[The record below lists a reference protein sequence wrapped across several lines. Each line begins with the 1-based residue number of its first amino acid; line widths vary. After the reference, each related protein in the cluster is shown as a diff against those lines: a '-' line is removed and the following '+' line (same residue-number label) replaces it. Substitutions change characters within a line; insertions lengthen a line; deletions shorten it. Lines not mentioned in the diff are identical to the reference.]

1 MLCNTI
7 SQNVAFPYSLSKFV
21 LLARLGSKLTLE
33 GILVKVS
40 KGARTNSLLN
50 ASKNEVKRSVP
61 APVAWRDS
69 AAEN

>member
-1 MLCNTI
+1 MLYDTI
-7 SQNVAFPYSLSKFV
+7 AQNVAFSYSLSKFV
-21 LLARLGSKLTLE
+21 LLARSGSKLALE

-61 APVAWRDS
+61 APAAWKDR